1 MPNVAEKVAKSVR
14 APVVAT
20 TTEAGTSE
28 KAASRPK
35 RLPMLKERCLLPFIM
50 FPEYTWVDKEVGTYF
65 SRYNHKSYFTNLISW
80 LPINTITDLETYL
93 VTVHTI
99 QLDATPLAEFVFMN
113 RGDEQGLLSHV

>member
-1 MPNVAEKVAKSVR
+1 VAEKVAKSVR

-50 FPEYTWVDKEVGTYF
+50 FPEYMRVDKEVGTYF